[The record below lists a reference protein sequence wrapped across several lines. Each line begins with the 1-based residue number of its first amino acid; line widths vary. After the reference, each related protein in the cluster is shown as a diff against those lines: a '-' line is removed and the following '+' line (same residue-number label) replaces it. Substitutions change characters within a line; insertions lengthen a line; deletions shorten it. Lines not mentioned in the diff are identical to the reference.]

1 MPNDNPSFDSQYV
14 GGSITP
20 SNTWQDSRPMEEI
33 GTNSQTGAESAN
45 IVPSLDMK
53 VEAQQYGTGKP
64 YRIVIRGKISSD

>member
-1 MPNDNPSFDSQYV
+1 
-14 GGSITP
+14 
-20 SNTWQDSRPMEEI
+20 MEEI